1 MEILQIENL
10 SFKYPQAEKKALENV
25 NLTIEEGSFNV
36 ICGES
41 GCGKT
46 TLLKMIKK
54 EISPFGEKDGDIYF
68 NKIKIENLTERQSAS
83 EIGFVFQNPD
93 NQIVT
98 DKVWHELAFGLEN
111 LGVENNVIRRKVGE
125 MASYFG
131 IESWF
136 RKNTDE
142 LSGGEKQL
150 LNLASIMVMQ
160 PNLLILDEP
169 TSQLDPIAASE
180 FISTLQKMNKE
191 FGLTIMLVEHR
202 LEEVFPIADKIILM
216 ENGKILLYETPQKT
230 ANKLK
235 EISKEHKM
243 LLGMPSAIRIF
254 NNLNINDKCPLTVK
268 EGKSFLLK
276 HFNNEKEKFFLPK
289 QYFPNENVAVELKE
303 AWFCYGK
310 NSQDVLRG
318 ANLKIYNSEIFVI
331 LGGNGTGKTTAL
343 NIISGLLKTY
353 KGKVKINGK
362 KINTYKDNSLYD
374 FLALLPQNPQTVFLK
389 NTVNEDLEEILN
401 LKSFSKNEKEKLK
414 NEIINQF
421 GISSLLFKH

>member
-1 MEILQIENL
+1 
-10 SFKYPQAEKKALENV
+10 
-25 NLTIEEGSFNV
+25 
-36 ICGES
+36 
-41 GCGKT
+41 
-46 TLLKMIKK
+46 
-54 EISPFGEKDGDIYF
+54 
-68 NKIKIENLTERQSAS
+68 
-83 EIGFVFQNPD
+83 
-93 NQIVT
+93 
-98 DKVWHELAFGLEN
+98 
-111 LGVENNVIRRKVGE
+111 
-125 MASYFG
+125 
-131 IESWF
+131 
-136 RKNTDE
+136 
-142 LSGGEKQL
+142 
-150 LNLASIMVMQ
+150 
-160 PNLLILDEP
+160 
-169 TSQLDPIAASE
+169 
-180 FISTLQKMNKE
+180 KMNKE

-421 GISSLLFKH
+421 GISS